1 MYVFCFL
8 FVCFIFLAGGGQE
21 IIGSFIGFMDKGGI
35 ILVSSLLCSRIKYGH
50 SREK

>member
-1 MYVFCFL
+1 MCVCFL
-8 FVCFIFLAGGGQE
+8 FVLFFWREGQE

-35 ILVSSLLCSRIKYGH
+35 ILVSSLLCSRIKYGD